1 MIWRKDLI
9 LWRFTVVIWVQLWS
23 ILCQTGLSCH
33 ARKKLKQTNASA
45 HLVQCRFKICGG
57 HPEGIR
63 MTGWKDL
70 WKREREMFGVKGWG
84 SDRWWERRWLMT
96 VMRWYAQDEVNQEE
110 SEQNEVNGMKKGA
123 DRQTH
128 LSQEQ
133 QVPWYLVVDSRTVSI
148 ICHEWA
154 RHWTVYILTAD

>member
-57 HPEGIR
+57 SPEGIR

-70 WKREREMFGVKGWG
+70 WKRERQRCLEWKAEGVTDGENEGDWWLWWG
-84 SDRWWERRWLMT
+84 DMRR
-96 VMRWYAQDEVNQEE
+96 MRWTRSHPTYTDNLRRPVFCRCWPTSVELFAKRIKTIWQ
-110 SEQNEVNGMKKGA
+110 
-123 DRQTH
+123 
-128 LSQEQ
+128 
-133 QVPWYLVVDSRTVSI
+133 SRTV
-148 ICHEWA
+148 
-154 RHWTVYILTAD
+154 